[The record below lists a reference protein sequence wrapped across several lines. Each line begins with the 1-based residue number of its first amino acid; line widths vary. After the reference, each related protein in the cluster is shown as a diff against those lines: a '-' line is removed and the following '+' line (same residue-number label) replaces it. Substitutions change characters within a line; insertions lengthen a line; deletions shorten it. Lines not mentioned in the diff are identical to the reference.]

1 MWRIEEVEGR
11 RSKVEGQKSK
21 IEDLRSSPGLSL
33 RACGEAISTFVI
45 ARRNDE
51 AISGGWGSSPSH
63 FQSSLNTLLSHYNE
77 IAALHCV
84 ALAMTEKMF
93 VIARSDRDEA
103 TSRWWGSSQFYFRS
117 KTNSLSTHHNEIAAL
132 HFVTLAMTSLKN
144 LQLATSNLQPPSIF
158 NLQSSIF
165 NRFTR

>member
-1 MWRIEEVEGR
+1 MWRIEGEA
-11 RSKVEGQKSK
+11 RSKKQEARIKNQRSK
-21 IEDLRSSPGLSL
+21 IEDLGSSPGLPL

-51 AISGGWGSSPSH
+51 AISSWWGSSPSH
-63 FQSSLNTLLSHYNE
+63 FQSSLNTLLLQHNE

-103 TSRWWGSSQFYFRS
+103 ISGWWGSSLRHLQSRL
-117 KTNSLSTHHNEIAAL
+117 NSLLAHRNEIAA
-132 HFVTLAMTSLKN
+132 FRYAPLAMTTKKP
-144 LQLATSNLQPPSIF
+144 ATFNLQPATGVQP
-158 NLQSSIF
+158 
-165 NRFTR
+165 